1 MAINRNKLAQ
11 DVAVAEGLK
20 VNLPIAQIKE
30 VLRIA
35 LQQLAEKPASEVLA
49 LLEQVRAGK

>member
-11 DVAVAEGLK
+11 DVSSAEGLQ

-30 VLRIA
+30 VLRIV
-35 LQQLAEKPASEVLA
+35 LRQLAEKPASEVLA